1 MHYSWGTMRRGGVI
15 PVLQTPGPPCFL
27 YFSDLLVL
35 QPSPQAPNPNSFL
48 ISFECIPFPTKLLLL
63 LLNRLSCPTPY
74 DPRDNSPPGSPVPG
88 ILQARTLEWV
98 AISFSIP
105 LS

>member
-27 YFSDLLVL
+27 YFSELLVL
-35 QPSPQAPNPNSFL
+35 QPSPQAPSPNSFL

-63 LLNRLSCPTPY
+63 LNHLSRVRLCMTPETTAH
-74 DPRDNSPPGSPVPG
+74 
-88 ILQARTLEWV
+88 QA
-98 AISFSIP
+98 P
-105 LS
+105 LSLGFSRQEHWSGLPFPSPSH